1 MYGTPGGIVVM
12 SGGAVRYF
20 CRAIVKTSLFLT
32 VSAYRGRNSPA
43 SYEPPATEKREAP
56 GPSTR
61 APRRALSF
69 RVRQA
74 IRRRDDARRRGR
86 RLTSQSREQGRLCEE
101 IIA

>member
-1 MYGTPGGIVVM
+1 MYGTPGGIVLIFGGDVM
-12 SGGAVRYF
+12 YSDLAMR
-20 CRAIVKTSLFLT
+20 RSRPAT
-32 VSAYRGRNSPA
+32 VSVYRGRNSPA

-86 RLTSQSREQGRLCEE
+86 RLTSQSPGQGRLCEE